1 MGHTAVHSSA
11 RKEKKQQLADNSLF
25 ASVSC
30 LKQTAKTALVIVH
43 LYVTAHRYE
52 KTLPVEA
59 DPGKPQLDT
68 TFKTVIN
75 TAERKLGL

>member
-1 MGHTAVHSSA
+1 MGHTAVHSRA
-11 RKEKKQQLADNSLF
+11 RKENTQQLADKLAFTS
-25 ASVSC
+25 ASC
-30 LKQTAKTALVIVH
+30 LKQIAKTVLFIVH
-43 LYVTAHRYE
+43 LCVTAHKYE
-52 KTLPVEA
+52 KTLPVES